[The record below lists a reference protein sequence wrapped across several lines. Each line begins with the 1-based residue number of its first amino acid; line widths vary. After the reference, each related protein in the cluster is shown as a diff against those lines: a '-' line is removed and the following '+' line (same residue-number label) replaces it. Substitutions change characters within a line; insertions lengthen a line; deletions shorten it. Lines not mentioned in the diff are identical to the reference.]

1 VGVVIKKIGDNVIAQ
16 KSMTLFKQIARHT
29 MAFQTLCSH
38 CVAVGFD
45 NWKIK
50 QTQSSKKKCF
60 PEIVKKVGHFKTQF
74 NLESVTFQA

>member
-1 VGVVIKKIGDNVIAQ
+1 MNLQSLQNVVIKKIGDNVIAQ

-45 NWKIK
+45 N
-50 QTQSSKKKCF
+50 
-60 PEIVKKVGHFKTQF
+60 
-74 NLESVTFQA
+74 